1 MLKAEDIIQLPKIG
15 IPWLFAQ
22 TTGIHPLVCSLVI
35 FLNEEQNNESL
46 EANLV
51 LVEDSRTDWEGFRQ
65 TSKRGQEE
73 QPKHNQVEVQAFFQG
88 MPEPFLTDGRSQL

>member
-1 MLKAEDIIQLPKIG
+1 MDSLLKAEDIIQLPKIG

-22 TTGIHPLVCSLVI
+22 TTGIHPLICSLVI
-35 FLNEEQNNESL
+35 FLNQDQNTESL

-51 LVEDSRTDWEGFRQ
+51 FTEDSWTDWEGFRQ

-73 QPKHNQVEVQAFFQG
+73 QPKHNQVEAQAFFKVC
-88 MPEPFLTDGRSQL
+88 PKLF